1 MVNPMRSWVVMA
13 ALVAVTA
20 SAGSVGCR
28 GREVRNPPASVRA
41 SQSALDTNPD
51 HDPPARS
58 GAAPADPAISE
69 DLARGQAV
77 YLEKC
82 ARCHGADGRSQTPDG
97 KLIQAPNIA
106 DPAVQARL
114 TDNAMAQLIQ
124 QGKGRMIAVPLEM
137 PSLRAVIAYVR
148 RLGR

>member
-1 MVNPMRSWVVMA
+1 MVDRMRARVLMA
-13 ALVAVTA
+13 ALVTVGA
-20 SAGSVGCR
+20 SSGSLGCR
-28 GREVRNPPASVRA
+28 GREVRNPPASARA
-41 SQSALDTNPD
+41 AQRPLDPNPD
-51 HDPPARS
+51 RDPPARS
-58 GAAPADPAISE
+58 GAAPADPATAG

-106 DPAVQARL
+106 DAAVQARL

-124 QGKGRMIAVPLEM
+124 QGKGRMVAVPLEM
-137 PSLRAVIAYVR
+137 PSLRAVIAHVR
-148 RLGR
+148 RLAR